1 MFARFSN
8 HVAQGISS
16 IGCSRLVA
24 CLTFAIATSVASGS
38 VFAQGGYLAPRRAE
52 GNLYQPT
59 PTLPVE
65 SGFSYHHASTAYEGA
80 GRAWA
85 EMTQAN
91 ANYRLSVAQA
101 EILNQQARGLAIQNR
116 AEWIEYRT
124 SLKAWREAER
134 QRRTEELRAKNLAK
148 RQAREEASQRLSLN

>member
-1 MFARFSN
+1 MFSHFSN

-16 IGCSRLVA
+16 IRSHRLVA
-24 CLTFAIATSVASGS
+24 CLTFAIASSVATGA
-38 VFAQGGYLAPRRAE
+38 VFAQGGYRAPRRADS
-52 GNLYQPT
+52 NLYQPT

-91 ANYRLSVAQA
+91 ANYRLSAAQA
-101 EILNQQARGLAIQNR
+101 ALLQQQARGLATQNR

-124 SLKAWREAER
+124 TLKAWRDAER
-134 QRRTEELRAKNLAK
+134 QRQTEELRVKNLAK
-148 RQAREEASQRLSLN
+148 RQAREQASQRLTVN